1 MSDAVVCRNVS
12 AGYRQQTV
20 LHDVSLAI
28 QAGQMVA
35 LLGPN
40 GAGKSTL
47 LRVLTGLQP
56 LTGGAVQLFGQ
67 DLRQLRATERARLV
81 AVVPQEVTTP
91 MAFTVAELAALGR
104 SVPRGRWAN
113 LTGTDQQAIEQ
124 ALAYTDTLELRDRY
138 YSELSGGEKQRAVI
152 AMALAQE
159 PQLLL
164 LDEPTS
170 HLDIN
175 HRLEVLHLLERLNR
189 ERGLT
194 VVMTSHDLN
203 LAAEFFPQLAL
214 LDHGRITASGG
225 PADVLREDVL
235 AEAYHCKLA
244 VRRDATGLLMILP
257 TRTATAPTGKRVH
270 VICGGGSGV
279 EVLRRLCVAG
289 WQVSCGV
296 LNQGDTDAQ
305 TAVALGLPTVLEKPF
320 SPLSAKALTT
330 AGQLAQEADV
340 IVVCEVPFGSGNI
353 KNLDLARQ
361 PGKLVLLNTRQVTA
375 RDFTPQ
381 REVPTLIDA
390 LLASGATPWE
400 HVGDLLVELEKMR

>member
-1 MSDAVVCRNVS
+1 MSMAVICRNVS
-12 AGYRQQTV
+12 AGYRQQPV
-20 LHDVSLAI
+20 LDDISLTI

-56 LTGGAVQLFGQ
+56 LTGGEVQLFGR
-67 DLRQLRATERARLV
+67 DLRQLRTTERAKLV

-91 MAFTVAELAALGR
+91 MAFTVAELVALGR
-104 SVPRGRWAN
+104 SVPRDRWAT
-113 LTGTDQQAIEQ
+113 LAAADRQAVEQ

-138 YSELSGGEKQRAVI
+138 YSELSGGEKQRAII

-175 HRLEVLHLLERLNR
+175 HRLEVLQLLERLNR

-214 LDHGRITASGG
+214 LDHGRIVATGA
-225 PADVLREDVL
+225 PAEVLHEELLEEV
-235 AEAYHCKLA
+235 YHCKLA
-244 VRRDATGLLMILP
+244 VRRDATGILVILP
-257 TRTATAPTGKRVH
+257 SRTGTAPTGKRVH

-279 EVLRRLCVAG
+279 EVLRRLCLAG
-289 WQVSCGV
+289 WQVSCGA

-305 TAVALGLPTVLEKPF
+305 TALALGVKTALEKPF
-320 SPLSAKALTT
+320 SPLSTGVLAT
-330 AGQLAQEADV
+330 AGQLAQAADV
-340 IVVCEVPFGSGNI
+340 IVVCEVPFGSGNV

-361 PGKLVLLNTRQVTA
+361 AGKPVLLNTRQVAA

-381 REVPTLIDA
+381 REVQALIQS
-390 LLASGATPWE
+390 LIERGATPWE
-400 HVGDLLVELEKMR
+400 HVSDLLVELEKVR